1 MSDVTTPDNAG
12 TRRRRGRLFRWGLP
26 AAVLVVAL
34 VVPASGRLLSANAS
48 PSLPARTPAQLLADV
63 QTARVDGMSGTVVQ
77 HSNLGLPQLPGLST
91 GGSGNSGSSSL
102 TSLIAGTHAMR
113 VWYAGPDK
121 ARLALL
127 GTLGESDVIVNRRD
141 VWIWSSDQKTAQHR
155 VLPADTK
162 EKGPAEAPLSPQAAA
177 DQALEAITPTT
188 VVTTGAPTTVAGRPA
203 YQLVLAPRD
212 TRSLV
217 HEVRIALDSAT
228 HVPLQV
234 QALAVGHQD
243 PAFEVGFTQVS
254 FQRPDDAQFR
264 FTPPPGTKVT
274 EVPAPAGKPAGEATG
289 KAQGK
294 TGTTQAVEA
303 AQPKV
308 VGTGW
313 TSVIVVKTGGAG
325 TSPEIANIVN
335 SLPRVSGAWGS
346 GALLRSS
353 LASVLITD
361 DGRVIAGAVA
371 PELLYAAA
379 R

>member
-1 MSDVTTPDNAG
+1 
-12 TRRRRGRLFRWGLP
+12 
-26 AAVLVVAL
+26 
-34 VVPASGRLLSANAS
+34 
-48 PSLPARTPAQLLADV
+48 
-63 QTARVDGMSGTVVQ
+63 
-77 HSNLGLPQLPGLST
+77 
-91 GGSGNSGSSSL
+91 
-102 TSLIAGTHAMR
+102 
-113 VWYAGPDK
+113 
-121 ARLALL
+121 
-127 GTLGESDVIVNRRD
+127 
-141 VWIWSSDQKTAQHR
+141 
-155 VLPADTK
+155 
-162 EKGPAEAPLSPQAAA
+162 
-177 DQALEAITPTT
+177 
-188 VVTTGAPTTVAGRPA
+188 
-203 YQLVLAPRD
+203 
-212 TRSLV
+212 
-217 HEVRIALDSAT
+217 
-228 HVPLQV
+228 
-234 QALAVGHQD
+234 VGHED

-274 EVPAPAGKPAGEATG
+274 EVPTPAGKPAGEATG

-303 AQPKV
+303 AQSKV